1 MTRKFTGM
9 LAALALALLLTGG
22 AALAATI
29 ACTGGECIGT
39 DASDNMQGL
48 NSRSTPDQMFGLGAQ
63 DNIFANAGN
72 DTASG
77 GGGSDHLN
85 GGLGND
91 TLTGGSGN
99 DSIIG
104 GGGQD
109 KLFGGANNDR
119 INAVEASSNLTPNAE
134 ADTVD
139 CGENADGSADDDF
152 AAVDRLD
159 TVKNCERV
167 VRSQSQ

>member
-1 MTRKFTGM
+1 MTRKTMGV
-9 LAALALALLLTGG
+9 LAALALGLLLTGG
-22 AALAATI
+22 VALAVVV
-29 ACTGGECIGT
+29 CEGGECRGT
-39 DASDNMQGL
+39 AGSDNMQGL
-48 NSRSTPDQMFGLGAQ
+48 DSRSTPDQMFGLGAG
-63 DNIFANAGN
+63 DNIFANAGD

-77 GGGSDHLN
+77 GAGSDHLD

-91 TLTGGSGN
+91 TLKGGSGF
-99 DSIIG
+99 DSLIG
-104 GGGQD
+104 GGGRD

-167 VRSQSQ
+167 VRSQ

>member
-1 MTRKFTGM
+1 MGA
-9 LAALALALLLTGG
+9 LAALALGLLLTGG
-22 AALAATI
+22 VALAKFV
-29 ACTGGECIGT
+29 ACTGGQCVGT
-39 DASDNMQGL
+39 EFSDNMQGL
-48 NSRSTPDQMFGLGAQ
+48 DSRSTPDEIFGLGAQ
-63 DNIFANAGN
+63 DNIFANAG
-72 DTASG
+72 DDFAY
-77 GGGSDHLN
+77 GGGSGDHLD
-85 GGLGND
+85 GGLGAD
-91 TLTGGSGN
+91 TLKGESGN

-109 KLFGGANNDR
+109 KLFGGANSDS